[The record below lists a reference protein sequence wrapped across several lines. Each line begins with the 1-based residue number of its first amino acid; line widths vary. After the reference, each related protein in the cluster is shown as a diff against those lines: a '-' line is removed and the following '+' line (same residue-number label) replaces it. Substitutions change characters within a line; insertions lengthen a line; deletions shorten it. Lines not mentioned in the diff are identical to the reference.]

1 MYLVKIFVGESK
13 IEGKGVFAAE
23 DIKEGTITWKFDPSH
38 DKVLSCEQFEAL
50 DDKIRKNLL
59 RVAYFSPTTK
69 RWIYPASFTN
79 HSIKNNQ
86 SVVFNES
93 VSEEPFFKANRDI
106 KNGDELT
113 VNYSEFDSRPNEL
126 LEKWI

>member
-69 RWIYPASFTN
+69 RWIYPDPDDPASFTN

-86 SVVFNES
+86 
-93 VSEEPFFKANRDI
+93 
-106 KNGDELT
+106 
-113 VNYSEFDSRPNEL
+113 FDSRPNEL